1 MLYKRALCRRSRL
14 PKWSPQE
21 ACRVV
26 GDAYQKLQR
35 NVQQGRFTEK
45 VDSESK
51 SFLFEIG
58 STKVVTAGNSN
69 QIHLQNRWRLNKR
82 PTSFNIA
89 HRSYR
94 IEQLEINEPY
104 LIVVASRKYYPFP
117 SNLSVIVFDLEKE
130 KRIHKLTIPVTM
142 DNMCLVSVI
151 VKCNDEILI
160 TFCAFEYDGDFFG
173 EEDSYA
179 SLLTARQMPCNAH
192 PETDFP
198 VIDELNIPDLN
209 FAVMFL
215 EDQRVLLVK
224 RWTTTAYILSMKPL
238 RIIRQYQFI
247 IKYSCETKYWN
258 GWLFQSNRDSNLIDT
273 ASKSE

>member
-69 QIHLQNRWRLNKR
+69 QIHVQNRWRLNKR

-104 LIVVASRKYYPFP
+104 LIVVASRRYYYPFP
-117 SNLSVIVFDLEKE
+117 KNWSVIVFDFQKE
-130 KRIHKLTIPVTM
+130 NKIHELTIPVEM
-142 DNMCLVSVI
+142 DNMCLDSVI
-151 VKCNDEILI
+151 VKCNDQILV
-160 TFCAFEYDGDFFG
+160 TCCGFYYGDDVYG
-173 EEDSYA
+173 RKYEKA
-179 SLLTARQMPCNAH
+179 TLITARQMPYNAH

-198 VIDELNIPDLN
+198 VIDELNFPDLN
-209 FAVMFL
+209 FAVSMFL
-215 EDQRVLLVK
+215 EVQRIVLVS
-224 RWTTTAYILSMKPL
+224 RSTAV
-238 RIIRQYQFI
+238 
-247 IKYSCETKYWN
+247 
-258 GWLFQSNRDSNLIDT
+258 
-273 ASKSE
+273 A